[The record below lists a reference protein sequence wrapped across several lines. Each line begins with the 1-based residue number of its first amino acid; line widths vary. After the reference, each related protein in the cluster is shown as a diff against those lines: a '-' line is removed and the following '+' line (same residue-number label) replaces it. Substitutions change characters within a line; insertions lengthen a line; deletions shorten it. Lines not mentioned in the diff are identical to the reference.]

1 MQYDLEALKKAVSFA
16 FNKNRPAV
24 YQRAD
29 VIDGYLVPL
38 EWAALKY
45 LEIREA
51 AKFLEKDF
59 TFVDY
64 GCGNGLFSFLLAQGF
79 PGVSGKLINSDA
91 QEIETC
97 QKLIKLLD
105 TPKLEA
111 ICLDM
116 MKYDEPADLTIY
128 MSLVRHLLKAGESP
142 TDVADRV
149 ARQTGVV
156 AVVEG
161 QMEVGD
167 WLTGRNH
174 EEEIKVQLFL
184 DALAERM
191 KVISWTRLEYIK
203 GTARICYI
211 FQKKR

>member
-1 MQYDLEALKKAVSFA
+1 
-16 FNKNRPAV
+16 
-24 YQRAD
+24 
-29 VIDGYLVPL
+29 
-38 EWAALKY
+38 
-45 LEIREA
+45 
-51 AKFLEKDF
+51 
-59 TFVDY
+59 
-64 GCGNGLFSFLLAQGF
+64 
-79 PGVSGKLINSDA
+79 
-91 QEIETC
+91 
-97 QKLIKLLD
+97 
-105 TPKLEA
+105 
-111 ICLDM
+111 M

-142 TDVADRV
+142 SDVADRV
-149 ARQTGVV
+149 ARQTGVI

-191 KVISWTRLEYIK
+191 KVISQTRLEYIK